1 MSPNSVDPSARF
13 SCTSGRKTFFKEI
26 FSKFI
31 PMKLFPNNERRST
44 LSQLMKLMTTLFIL
58 ACLTCCTIQVEKITE
73 EYLLYETTTEL
84 TLSIPEVV
92 PIPSASICF
101 NVFDIL
107 NVKKLQEEES
117 RKFSETAN
125 ETMRKSSEVLIDFP
139 IKKIGRDN
147 NYDSRMRHLITLSQM
162 AKFTPPIDEVLDYCR
177 FRNPGKYS
185 VNRNW
190 GRSCYNQFSVAKY
203 LLQGVM
209 CYKFERVQ
217 KQEPEYSESKE
228 QLFPYRNMAYA
239 LENPGSFYKLYLNYT
254 HFNQVSLIRLIIHY
268 ETWPYL
274 SRAFSETLFRSP
286 DSIQARHRIDVESY
300 YTWVTIKRLEYP
312 YSTKCRN
319 YKSAKTENIR
329 REHSEVSSQAECR
342 NECITESTKKLLGKI
357 PFSTLEVNLKF
368 SHPSPSESDTSSKES
383 YHRSDSISSGDLK
396 QLDHSDL
403 WNETIAN
410 GLYGLEK
417 SCDSNCFQDDCSE
430 EFSRT
435 TSTLR
440 EFYDYEQVSF
450 RINAP
455 VDPIVGIKHIPRT
468 TFHEFT
474 IYVCSCFGIW
484 LGLSVIHLNPLSPS
498 FCPDSNGDSK
508 YTKILSL
515 ITGRQTRPNIL
526 TIRPSLIPVPVSGR
540 RNSSLRDIEILRS
553 LRKLTE
559 RITAV
564 EKRI

>member
-1 MSPNSVDPSARF
+1 
-13 SCTSGRKTFFKEI
+13 
-26 FSKFI
+26 
-31 PMKLFPNNERRST
+31 MKPFLNNERRST

-58 ACLTCCTIQVEKITE
+58 VCLTCCTIQVEKITE

-84 TLSIPEVV
+84 TLSIPEIV
-92 PIPSASICF
+92 PIPSASVCF

-117 RKFSETAN
+117 RKFSEGTAN
-125 ETMRKSSEVLIDFP
+125 TMKKSSEVLVDFP
-139 IKKIGRDN
+139 SKKIGRDN
-147 NYDSRMRHLITLSQM
+147 NYDSKMRHLITLSQM
-162 AKFTPPIDEVLDYCR
+162 AKFSPPIDEVLDYCR

-185 VNRNW
+185 VNRSW
-190 GRSCYNQFSVAKY
+190 GRSCYSQFSVVKY

-217 KQEPEYSESKE
+217 KQEPEYSEQLFPNRNMAYALEDSE
-228 QLFPYRNMAYA
+228 YSQQLFPYRNMAYA

-254 HFNQVSLIRLIIHY
+254 HFNHVSSIRLIIHY

-274 SRAFSETLFRSP
+274 SRAFSETLSRSP
-286 DSIQARHRIDVESY
+286 DSIQTRHRIDVESF
-300 YTWVTIKRLEYP
+300 YTWVTIKRLQYP

-342 NECITESTKKLLGKI
+342 NQCIIESTKKLLGKI
-357 PFSTLEVNLKF
+357 PFSTLEVNLNF
-368 SHPSPSESDTSSKES
+368 SHPSLSESDTSTDES
-383 YHRSDSISSGDLK
+383 YHRSDSISSEDLK

-417 SCDSNCFQDDCSE
+417 SCDSDCFQDDCSE

-468 TFHEFT
+468 TFHEFA

-484 LGLSVIHLNPLSPS
+484 LGLSVIHLNPFSPS

-526 TIRPSLIPVPVSGR
+526 TIRPSLIPIPVSGR

-553 LRKLTE
+553 LRQLTE

-564 EKRI
+564 EKKV